1 MPRQQSGSE
10 IHCGSSPVSGVEY
23 FFRGLYGV
31 WTIFEEVPA
40 CAIMRVSVLYIASVF
55 YHAALSPLGNRR
67 KSHRYVFVRKSF
79 FLQFE
84 SSISN
89 LTPVGL

>member
-1 MPRQQSGSE
+1 M
-10 IHCGSSPVSGVEY
+10 
-23 FFRGLYGV
+23 
-31 WTIFEEVPA
+31 PA

-67 KSHRYVFVRKSF
+67 KSHRYVFVRKNFF

-89 LTPVGL
+89 VTPVGL